1 MRTVVR
7 WGLLAVMAPCPLQIL
22 AAQERPTVGGYGEV
36 HYTNPTGPKT
46 PPVVNL
52 ARFVVYLAHSFDDR
66 LAFRSE
72 LEVEDAKIVG
82 GQAGGEVA
90 LEQAYLDS
98 RLADWITL
106 RTGLVLAPVGI
117 INETH
122 EPPTF
127 NGVDRPGFDH
137 DVIPTTWRE
146 IGVGVVGTIPGG
158 SGLAYR
164 VYLVNGL
171 RADGL
176 SAGEGIREGR
186 QEGRQASFANPS
198 VTGRLEWAR
207 PGVKI
212 GGVFWDG
219 GTAGTQAGGGA
230 PASWGPGSP
239 PPARAQASRGP
250 VAVRR
255 AGAPLSALAAPA
267 ARANRRGGA
276 WASATSSDV
285 TLALAVPLL
294 TAQNPAARPAK
305 LVASIARLFGRGTR
319 VDTLRVDTAS
329 VLRVSRADSLL
340 GFAAV
345 GNVLGKDQPI
355 TFLVA
360 VDPTDR
366 LKDVDILVY
375 REPYGGEVAYEP
387 WRRQFRGK
395 SMGDSLRVGKE
406 IRSISGATISV
417 HAVTLGVRRML
428 AQLTAWHQS
437 GAIR

>member
-1 MRTVVR
+1 MRTLVG
-7 WGLLAVMAPCPLQIL
+7 WGLFAVMAPCPVRVLP
-22 AAQERPTVGGYGEV
+22 AQERTTVGGYGEV
-36 HYTNPTGPKT
+36 HYTNPTGPQT
-46 PPVVNL
+46 PPVGNL

-72 LEVEDAKIVG
+72 LEVEDAKLEG
-82 GQAGGEVA
+82 GRPGGEVA
-90 LEQAYLDS
+90 LEQAYLDY
-98 RLADWITL
+98 RLAGWITL
-106 RTGLVLAPVGI
+106 RTGLVLTPVGI
-117 INETH
+117 VNETH

-127 NGVDRPGFDH
+127 NGVERPGFDH

-146 IGVGVVGTIPGG
+146 IGVGAVGTVPGG

-198 VTGRLEWAR
+198 MTGRLEWAR

-212 GGVFWDG
+212 GGSFWYG
-219 GTAGTQAGGGA
+219 GTADTNSAVGTGTFGAPVALLSADARYDNGPFAMRAVVATISVSDAEAINATYGQSVGSRIAGGYLEGA
-230 PASWGPGSP
+230 Y
-239 PPARAQASRGP
+239 
-250 VAVRR
+250 
-255 AGAPLSALAAPA
+255 
-267 ARANRRGGA
+267 
-276 WASATSSDV
+276 D
-285 TLALAVPLL
+285 LL
-294 TAQNPAARPAK
+294 
-305 LVASIARLFGRGTR
+305 RLFGPGAR
-319 VDTLRVDTAS
+319 VDTLQVDSGS

-395 SMGDSLRVGKE
+395 SARDSLRVGKE

-417 HAVTLGVRRML
+417 HAVTIGVRRVL
-428 AQLTAWHQS
+428 AQLTAWHAS